1 MIKGRKVYE
10 KIRSVADAALFFD
23 DVCMYWAT
31 GFYST
36 DGVVIIDGEAT
47 KLCVDS
53 RYYEAAC
60 NAKES
65 GALFDDVEVILLDK
79 GVVDA
84 VKTHAKGE
92 TYAVDSELV
101 TVARL
106 ERLKKAFEGKTVVTQ
121 ENMKC
126 IVRLCSQCFQLPDDI
141 MLSVIGGQDYINRC
155 IHRGCRFP
163 QALLSEGRFPVP
175 DVYSCRT
182 VC

>member
-1 MIKGRKVYE
+1 MIAAEEFVKALNLTVLSPSARKGIQLSSAELNRPGMQF
-10 KIRSVADAALFFD
+10 A
-23 DVCMYWAT
+23 
-31 GFYST
+31 G
-36 DGVVIIDGEAT
+36 
-47 KLCVDS
+47 
-53 RYYEAAC
+53 YYEHFAYERPQVIG
-60 NAKES
+60 K
-65 GALFDDVEVILLDK
+65 VEMSYLD
-79 GVVDA
+79 
-84 VKTHAKGE
+84 E
-92 TYAVDSELV
+92 LEDSV
-101 TVARL
+101 RL